1 MEHKMANE
9 LINIEK
15 ISFIM
20 KGLGAKK
27 IIVKPLSN
35 NDNSKQQIYLGSD
48 FTVIQGIPIG
58 ELKSAG
64 MSKKGAIFKAA
75 LNLFWINAD
84 GYKEQAY
91 GSQIILYPK
100 YPEIRLSG
108 IIKGCSIAPSH
119 LMQPPTKEERIN
131 RCDKS
136 RYLIFGICE
145 DIILAYMSSWEDTL
159 SIELRKLID
168 KNLINP
174 VFSVFYEYYSNIKDS
189 RIDLIARL
197 KEIYSY
203 GFIKSQRLDKNGN
216 VIEYRARNGAGFTLE
231 SLFGIIPNGRSGPD
245 FSGWELKAHSG
256 SVVTLMTPEPNK
268 GEYIENLHKF
278 MSDYASS
285 KKEDRVDFASIHK
298 IGLLNEKTKLTLY
311 LEGYDFDK
319 KEIIDPDGGLVLR
332 STSGN
337 IAAVW
342 NFGKLLDHWKRKH
355 TKTCFVSYE
364 MKHADFPYYKFG
376 PQIVLATG
384 ANLTKFINALESSK
398 IYYDPG
404 VNIKYQGGVSKVK
417 KRNQFRIKWKDVLSI
432 YDKTE
437 NLDLNK
443 G

>member
-1 MEHKMANE
+1 MTNK
-9 LINIEK
+9 LINIDK
-15 ISFIM
+15 ISVIM
-20 KGLGAKK
+20 KDLGAKK
-27 IIVKPLSN
+27 IIVKPLAN
-35 NDNSKQQIYLGSD
+35 NDNSKQQIYLGAD
-48 FTVIQGIPIG
+48 FSVMQGIPVG

-64 MSKKGAIFKAA
+64 MSKKGARFKAT
-75 LNLFWINAD
+75 LNLFWINTD
-84 GYKEQAY
+84 SCKEQAH
-91 GSQIILYPK
+91 GSQIILYPN

-131 RCDKS
+131 RCDKN
-136 RYLIFGICE
+136 RYLILGICK
-145 DIILAYMSSWEDTL
+145 DMVFAYMSSWEDAL
-159 SIELRKLID
+159 SIELRELID
-168 KNLINP
+168 KNLMNP

-189 RIDLIARL
+189 RSDLITRL

-245 FSGWELKAHSG
+245 FSGWELKTHSG
-256 SVVTLMTPEPNK
+256 RVVTLMTPEPDK

-278 MSDYASS
+278 MSDYASN

-319 KEIIDPDGGLVLR
+319 KKIIDPDGGLVLR
-332 STSGN
+332 SINGN
-337 IAAVW
+337 IAAGW

-355 TKTCFVSYE
+355 SKTCFVSYDV
-364 MKHADFPYYKFG
+364 KNGDFPYYKFG

-384 ANLTKFINALESSK
+384 ANLNKFISALESSK

-404 VNIKYQGGVSKVK
+404 INIKYQEGLSKVK

-432 YDKTE
+432 YDKAE
-437 NLDLNK
+437 SLDLNES
-443 G
+443 